1 VESPTPPRPA
11 PPRQPRQHQP
21 RQDSPANTSPAN
33 TSPAKTSPAKTALPR
48 QPRAQAARAPA
59 RYLPLHAIMK
69 LYAPFALTEDK
80 RSPETNRRKP
90 TTRSPPSVY
99 LPPKSGRESASL
111 SRKGCQSRSTCW
123 SWSTRGP
130 GTSAGFPSAVT
141 GSILGPGVS
150 AGLPSAVTGS
160 TLGPGTSAGFPSAV
174 TGSAAGVRSVRGR
187 GTPPTPSHALTPPR
201 APAPSAGS
209 RSPTAAGRRAAAAA
223 AAVSEPATITEAV
236 RVGPTLR
243 PPVARCLPPRTPV
256 GIFSGRTRENP
267 GRRAATITAVSQ
279 NARQSTTTTLM
290 TARATPEA
298 SIQIPP
304 LETHASYLPTQ
315 VRAVESA
322 SS

>member
-1 VESPTPPRPA
+1 
-11 PPRQPRQHQP
+11 
-21 RQDSPANTSPAN
+21 
-33 TSPAKTSPAKTALPR
+33 
-48 QPRAQAARAPA
+48 
-59 RYLPLHAIMK
+59 MK

-130 GTSAGFPSAVT
+130 GT
-141 GSILGPGVS
+141 S

-209 RSPTAAGRRAAAAA
+209 RSPTAAGRRAAAAAAAAA

>member
-11 PPRQPRQHQP
+11 P
-21 RQDSPANTSPAN
+21 
-33 TSPAKTSPAKTALPR
+33 PR

-123 SWSTRGP
+123 SWSTRSP
-130 GTSAGFPSAVT
+130 ATP
-141 GSILGPGVS
+141 

-209 RSPTAAGRRAAAAA
+209 RSPTAAGRRAAAAAAAAA